1 MTVKEGIHITLAV
14 FIFLLVIDTDSAGFT
29 MPERAQQCEEAIK
42 PETEKSEAEQPAA
55 DGKTY
60 YTIQLGDRL
69 ISIGRQFGSGH
80 FWEAIYIM
88 NADRIHNPHHIEPG
102 LVITIPYYIAR
113 FFEMG
118 LPLRDVLNQPFC
130 TTTEIGEIVWEAVD
144 FEYLYRY
151 DENEMST
158 LSAMARAVV
167 QQKKAQRASIREDG
181 AGSETASGDTT
192 MVPDVDDETLDAFR
206 EAFEELVRQ
215 EEAERRREQA
225 QAEAERRMFVE
236 IDGMIHDDTRSKIGR
251 DFYEIFYAN
260 WQSPPEASHYS
271 IRITEQP
278 APNLGT
284 IIAVEVN
291 NTETFRARLQPRYD
305 FIEEASHYAIRR
317 TYMHLQHS
325 RQQFMIY

>member
-1 MTVKEGIHITLAV
+1 MTVNEGTHITFSIILFCCVIAV
-14 FIFLLVIDTDSAGFT
+14 ESVHAAVLDKGQLT
-29 MPERAQQCEEAIK
+29 EA
-42 PETEKSEAEQPAA
+42 AEQPSA
-55 DGKTY
+55 DDKTFH
-60 YTIQLGDRL
+60 TVQLGDRL
-69 ISIGRQFGSGH
+69 ISIGRQYGSGH

-88 NADRIHNPHHIEPG
+88 NAGRIMNPHHIEPG
-102 LVITIPYYIAR
+102 LVITIPYHIAH

-130 TTTEIGEIVWEAVD
+130 TTTEIGDISWEAVD
-144 FEYLYRY
+144 FEFLFRY
-151 DENEMST
+151 DETEMST
-158 LSAMARAVV
+158 LSAMARAAV
-167 QQKKAQRASIREDG
+167 AQEKEQPDG
-181 AGSETASGDTT
+181 QRVAGTGSRTGVADTT
-192 MVPDVDDETLDAFR
+192 LAPEVDDETLEAFR

-215 EEAERRREQA
+215 EEAEQRREQA

-251 DFYEIFYAN
+251 DFYDIFYAN

-325 RQQFMIY
+325 QQQFMIY